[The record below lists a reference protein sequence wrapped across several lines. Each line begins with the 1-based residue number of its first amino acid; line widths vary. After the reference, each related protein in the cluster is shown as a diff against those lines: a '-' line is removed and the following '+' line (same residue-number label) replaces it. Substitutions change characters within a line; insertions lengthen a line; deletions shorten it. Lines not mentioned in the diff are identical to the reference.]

1 MKKHYLSAA
10 LAFTAFMGFA
20 ADAGTDPVLMTV
32 DGHKIHVSEFEYL
45 YNKNNNQQF
54 EPQTMDQY
62 LDMFATYKLKVAEAQ
77 HAGIDKTESFIK
89 EFDKFR
95 KELAA
100 PYLIDNSVKEQIIQ
114 ESYNHRLKDVK
125 VSHIMM
131 SPDEGSLA
139 TLDSIRTAI
148 LNGTTTFEAEAQ
160 KWSVDRSSSRNGGLM
175 GYVSHDRFPWA
186 FEQAAYNT
194 PEGQISPV
202 INSGMGYHII
212 RVESSKP
219 TDGEVNASHILLLTR
234 GMDSKA
240 AEKQK
245 VRMDSIYNVIRDGAD
260 FAEIAKK
267 YSQDPGSARNGGNLG
282 WFGHGTMVAEFD
294 SACFALKDGELS
306 KPFATSFG
314 YHIVKRVDSRKP
326 GALDETM
333 RKEIEQ
339 KIAGDE
345 RANKPAEAKAE
356 QLMKEY
362 GATVDNAGI
371 DKVRGIL
378 NANAGGY
385 DSTAIAQLKSM
396 DFVVGTYNGG
406 TVSIADAMAFVMRTA
421 SNDVENGVSIVGSA
435 TRSALKNAVLENAR
449 DNLAQTNAEYRNL
462 LNEYRDGIL
471 LYEISNQ
478 NVWDKAAK
486 DKEGLEAFFKKN
498 IKKYKWEQPKFK
510 SYIFFTPN
518 DSTLNE
524 VLEYAKTVNTAVPAD
539 FMTELRNH
547 FGRNLKIERVI
558 AAKGEN
564 AITDYLGFGG
574 PKPTD
579 ENKTRWKHYAAFNG
593 RIINAPEEAA
603 DVRGAAVTDYQQAL
617 EDKWVKDLHKKYK
630 VTIDRKVFKAI
641 KENHK

>member
-1 MKKHYLSAA
+1 MKKHFLTAA
-10 LAFTAFMGFA
+10 LALTAFVGFA
-20 ADAGTDPVLMTV
+20 ADAGSDPVLMTV
-32 DGHKIHVSEFEYL
+32 DGNKIHVSEFEYL
-45 YNKNNNQQF
+45 YNKNNNQQL

-100 PYLIDNSVKEQIIQ
+100 PYLIDASVKEQIIQ
-114 ESYNHRLKDVK
+114 ESYSHRLKDVK

-131 SPDEGSLA
+131 SPDKGNEEL
-139 TLDSIRTAI
+139 LDSIRTAI
-148 LNGTTTFEAEAQ
+148 LNGTTTFEAEAG
-160 KWSVDRSSSRNGGLM
+160 KWSVDRGSSRNGGLM

-186 FEQAAYNT
+186 FEKAAYGT
-194 PEGQISPV
+194 AEGQISPV
-202 INSGMGYHII
+202 INSGLGYHII

-234 GMDSKA
+234 GMDSEGA
-240 AEKQK
+240 AKQK
-245 VRMDSIYNVIRDGAD
+245 ARIDSIYNVIRDGGD
-260 FAEIAKK
+260 FAELAKK
-267 YSQDPGSARNGGNLG
+267 YSQDPGSGRNGGSLG
-282 WFGHGTMVAEFD
+282 WFGHGAMVAEFD

-314 YHIVKRVDSRKP
+314 YHIVKRTDSRKP
-326 GALDETM
+326 GALDEAM
-333 RKEIEQ
+333 RKEISQ

-362 GATVDNAGI
+362 GAALDPAGI
-371 DKVRGIL
+371 DRVRRIITS
-378 NANAGGY
+378 NAGGY
-385 DSTAIAQLKSM
+385 DSTAIATLRGM
-396 DFVVGTYNGG
+396 DFVVGTFNGG
-406 TVSIADAMAFVMRTA
+406 TVSIADAMAVAMRTA
-421 SNDVENGVSIVGSA
+421 SHDAENGVNIVSGA
-435 TRSALKNAVLENAR
+435 TRTALKNAVLESAR
-449 DNLAQTNAEYRNL
+449 DNLAATNAEYRNL

-498 IKKYKWEQPKFK
+498 IKKYKWDQPKFK
-510 SYIFFTPN
+510 SYIFFSPN
-518 DSTLNE
+518 DSVLGE
-524 VLEYAKTVNTAVPAD
+524 VLEYAKTVDTAVPAD
-539 FMTELRNH
+539 FMADLRKK
-547 FGRNLKIERVI
+547 FGRELKIERVI

-564 AITDYLGFGG
+564 PITDYLGFGG
-574 PKPTD
+574 PKPSD
-579 ENKTRWKHYAAFNG
+579 ENKTRWKHYAAFGG

-603 DVRGAAVTDYQQAL
+603 DVRGAAVTDYQAYL
-617 EDKWVKDLHKKYK
+617 ESKWVKDLHKKYK
-630 VTIDRKVFKAI
+630 VDIDKKVFKAI